1 MISSA
6 ISMTWLL
13 APPSVPPAMRI
24 MSGLRLL
31 ILLIFWYGCLPS
43 SLAMTS
49 MTMAPAPRAALLALS
64 AVMDLMR
71 PDTIICR
78 PPPALLVVT

>member
-1 MISSA
+1 
-6 ISMTWLL
+6 
-13 APPSVPPAMRI
+13 MRI

-43 SLAMTS
+43 SLAMMS